1 MEDLDPDFLSGKIL
15 IYHIIKSNIT
25 PLKTDAINR
34 YFGSV
39 GAERSPDRR
48 SNERDREYK
57 QPNNDYDVDS
67 ESRQSNK
74 HSES

>member
-1 MEDLDPDFLSGKIL
+1 M
-15 IYHIIKSNIT
+15 H
-25 PLKTDAINR
+25 INR

-57 QPNNDYDVDS
+57 QPNNDDDDDS